1 MFWIQIQIQ
10 ISVMCPVAITSKVM
24 VCCMCTEV
32 HVCRPICL
40 VIEAG
45 GLLESRSLRLGQASQ
60 QYIASQ
66 EKQTKP
72 IKQAKNERK
81 KNEKEKKI
89 HRTSFIYTSILK
101 MKVERWRDRAVVK
114 STCGSC
120 QEPGFY
126 SQHPHISL
134 QHL

>member
-10 ISVMCPVAITSKVM
+10 ISVMCPVDITSEVM

-81 KNEKEKKI
+81 KNEKEKKK
-89 HRTSFIYTSILK
+89 YTEHLLYILL
-101 MKVERWRDRAVVK
+101 
-114 STCGSC
+114 
-120 QEPGFY
+120 F
-126 SQHPHISL
+126 
-134 QHL
+134 